1 MSSPLIDNLVA
12 FRILKMLVMPFKD
25 TAAYHLGIIDEKGKV
40 IRKMATLGTTAEREA
55 YNYLTRLVF
64 GLKKLINRLPGGENR
79 LKTLVAALWLV
90 KEQYHNDTKF
100 TNIVLQEK
108 FDELI
113 KMMDNRVSLVE
124 EEIIVNKFLKEDG
137 VANVTGAHVSTD
149 APKIDPKAAKKYKE
163 GQHGTIAAMV
173 RRPKP
178 VEAS

>member
-1 MSSPLIDNLVA
+1 MSQLIDNIIAYRVL
-12 FRILKMLVMPFKD
+12 RMLITPFQD
-25 TAAYHLGIIDEKGKV
+25 TEAYKLGIIDVHGKNLRKVSSLHTSQEKD
-40 IRKMATLGTTAEREA
+40 A

-64 GLKKLINRLPGGENR
+64 NMKKIINRLPGGESR
-79 LKTLVAALWLV
+79 LKSLVAALWLV
-90 KEQYHNDTKF
+90 KEQYKNKDRSTSG
-100 TNIVLQEK
+100 LQEK
-108 FDELI
+108 FDNLME
-113 KMMDNRVSLVE
+113 MMDNRVSLVE

-178 VEAS
+178 VEAT